1 MPIDQPEINY
11 TDIKYPGI
19 DMKETRLTIAR
30 REYAKGNLEHIY
42 VREFLSILKNPPK
55 LRVKKRK
62 KPEVKKE
69 MKKDGK

>member
-1 MPIDQPEINY
+1 
-11 TDIKYPGI
+11 
-19 DMKETRLTIAR
+19 MKETRLTIAR